1 MKSGSKKGH
10 PGRLPHWDY
19 GSAGCYFLTFC
30 TRERRCVLSQIVG
43 RDDPGAPSVILTAYG
58 RSLRSFLNTLS
69 AAYPNVTL
77 HHFVIMPNHVHLLL
91 SIDPPEPGAPGSSR
105 PTQQVS
111 RIIAALKRFT
121 NQKAGTN
128 LWQSTFHDHVVRNEA
143 DYLRIWAYIGTN
155 PLKWR
160 EDCYYV

>member
-1 MKSGSKKGH
+1 M
-10 PGRLPHWDY
+10 
-19 GSAGCYFLTFC
+19 
-30 TRERRCVLSQIVG
+30 G

-91 SIDPPEPGAPGSSR
+91 SIDAPEPGAPGSSR
-105 PTQQVS
+105 PTQQVF
-111 RIIAALKRFT
+111 RMIAALKRFT
-121 NQKAGTN
+121 NQKAGIN
-128 LWQSTFHDHVVRNEA
+128 LWQSSFHDHVVRNEA
-143 DYLRIWAYIGTN
+143 DYLLIWDYIDTN